1 METMDRIKEWLLS
14 AQAQL
19 DEWGR
24 PAWIALMVFSFVFF
38 GPLGLVVLFYMIW
51 TGRMG
56 NCSKSHRKH
65 RWGRQAFQPTGNV
78 AFDAY
83 REETLKRLE
92 EEQTAFE
99 SFMERLRRA
108 KDQAEF
114 DQFMDERR
122 RPSGATVEGQ
132 AV

>member
-1 METMDRIKEWLLS
+1 MERIIEWFKQ

-51 TGRMG
+51 SGRMG
-56 NCSKSHRKH
+56 SCKNRKT
-65 RWGRQAFQPTGNV
+65 WGRKAFSPTGNV
-78 AFDAY
+78 AFDSY
-83 REETLKRLE
+83 REETLRRLE

-99 SFMERLRRA
+99 GFLERLRRA

-122 RPSGATVEGQ
+122 RPVAPGAEP
-132 AV
+132 A

>member
-1 METMDRIKEWLLS
+1 MEIMERIKDWLIQ

-51 TGRMG
+51 SGRMG
-56 NCSKSHRKH
+56 CSKSERKH
-65 RWGRQAFQPTGNV
+65 RFGRKGFAPTGNS

-92 EEQTAFE
+92 EEQGAFE
-99 SFMERLRRA
+99 SFMERLRKA